1 MTMQDSR
8 QIKAKI
14 NCRIICH
21 KNAITLLENGKSE
34 SNMRP
39 INVFMY
45 LISSLGKL
53 FHVEKEYTPVILDE
67 NDIIVSGDNKNM
79 LRQIDIRGRLIYIPG
94 HTKDSISLVME
105 MVMLLCDVATNMLNE
120 GGVKYRPMYIEDL
133 NSVFENWQK
142 IIDNG
147 RR

>member
-1 MTMQDSR
+1 M
-8 QIKAKI
+8 
-14 NCRIICH
+14 
-21 KNAITLLENGKSE
+21 
-34 SNMRP
+34 
-39 INVFMY
+39 FMY

-105 MVMLLCDVATNMLNE
+105 MVMLL
-120 GGVKYRPMYIEDL
+120 
-133 NSVFENWQK
+133 
-142 IIDNG
+142 
-147 RR
+147 